1 MQTTLNNQL
10 TSRIDNNTLTHTY
23 QYDANGN
30 QTQST
35 GNNARIIEYTPFNK
49 TKKLTTQTTNGTEV
63 NETTY
68 DANNNRIIQKPTM
81 IQAPA
86 PIPDKITYHINKGYT
101 VIHTTDNQKTKSSSI
116 DITSLLMVKSLP
128 PMIKP

>member
-1 MQTTLNNQL
+1 MC
-10 TSRIDNNTLTHTY
+10 
-23 QYDANGN
+23 N

-68 DANNNRIIQKPTM
+68 DANNNRIIQK
-81 IQAPA
+81 A
-86 PIPDKITYHINKGYT
+86 YHDTSTSVCFPLSFI
-101 VIHTTDNQKTKSSSI
+101 
-116 DITSLLMVKSLP
+116 SLLIFYFVN
-128 PMIKP
+128 

>member
-49 TKKLTTQTTNGTEV
+49 TKKLTN
-63 NETTY
+63 
-68 DANNNRIIQKPTM
+68 
-81 IQAPA
+81 
-86 PIPDKITYHINKGYT
+86 
-101 VIHTTDNQKTKSSSI
+101 
-116 DITSLLMVKSLP
+116 LP
-128 PMIKP
+128 PVIDRHLRPPYLQQKSGLIRELVTLKGDHLIVTGISVFQCI

>member
-1 MQTTLNNQL
+1 MYNCNTANQL

-68 DANNNRIIQKPTM
+68 DANNNRIIQK
-81 IQAPA
+81 A
-86 PIPDKITYHINKGYT
+86 YH
-101 VIHTTDNQKTKSSSI
+101 D
-116 DITSLLMVKSLP
+116 TST
-128 PMIKP
+128 

>member
-1 MQTTLNNQL
+1 MQNTLNNQL

-49 TKKLTTQTTNGTEV
+49 TKKLTTKQLTALRLTKPPMMPTTT
-63 NETTY
+63 
-68 DANNNRIIQKPTM
+68 ASSKKPTM
-81 IQAPA
+81 IQTPA
-86 PIPDKITYHINKGYT
+86 PTQTRLP
-101 VIHTTDNQKTKSSSI
+101 TTSTR
-116 DITSLLMVKSLP
+116 L
-128 PMIKP
+128 

>member
-35 GNNARIIEYTPFNK
+35 GNNARKNIIDSTAIKSCTSIP
-49 TKKLTTQTTNGTEV
+49 
-63 NETTY
+63 
-68 DANNNRIIQKPTM
+68 NNSNPPIINIGK
-81 IQAPA
+81 
-86 PIPDKITYHINKGYT
+86 DKINACFKYLEILLSGFLLFIFFYEKGFSLINK
-101 VIHTTDNQKTKSSSI
+101 
-116 DITSLLMVKSLP
+116 
-128 PMIKP
+128 IKNKKRYKR

>member
-68 DANNNRIIQKPTM
+68 DANNNRIIQK
-81 IQAPA
+81 A
-86 PIPDKITYHINKGYT
+86 YH
-101 VIHTTDNQKTKSSSI
+101 D
-116 DITSLLMVKSLP
+116 TST
-128 PMIKP
+128 